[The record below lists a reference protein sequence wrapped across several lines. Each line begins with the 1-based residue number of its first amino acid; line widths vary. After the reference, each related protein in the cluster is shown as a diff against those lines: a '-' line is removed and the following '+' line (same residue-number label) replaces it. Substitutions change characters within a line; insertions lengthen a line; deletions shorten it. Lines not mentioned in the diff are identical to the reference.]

1 MRLRRA
7 LLLVAVGGAVVAVA
21 TGASAAGQG
30 TLDLTSI
37 AAANP
42 KAPGFTQPN
51 ILSPELQEVI
61 WAQGSFKLDGGTAQ
75 VPVLRLRRQRAV
87 RPDVRSAARTA
98 STATEAQKTEPDKN
112 TYVVLNGLHGADSS
126 YDYGTHFLYQGHE
139 ATASGRRAPRSR
151 GSTSTPTA
159 RTARRCSRPR
169 RRPARRCTRSTARRW
184 DPVGAE
190 AALHDREQGHRRRDA
205 ASRRRRSTRRRP
217 TIPRRSTTS
226 RT

>member
-30 TLDLTSI
+30 TLDLTNI

-42 KAPGFTQPN
+42 KAQAFSQPN
-51 ILSPELQEVI
+51 ILSPQLQEVI

-75 VPVLRLRRQRAV
+75 VPYYGYDGNGPVHPDVLRRHERPHGYRGAEDRAGQEHLS
-87 RPDVRSAARTA
+87 RSRTACTAPTRATTTARTS
-98 STATEAQKTEPDKN
+98 STR
-112 TYVVLNGLHGADSS
+112 
-126 YDYGTHFLYQGHE
+126 GTRRPHQE
-139 ATASGRRAPRSR
+139 SGPRSR
-151 GSTSTPTA
+151 GSTSTQTE
-159 RTARRCSRPR
+159 RTAPRCSRRR
-169 RRPARRCTRSTARRW
+169 RRPACLCTRSTARRGTRGRRSCSSR
-184 DPVGAE
+184 PRAGTR
-190 AALHDREQGHRRRDA
+190 AARTP
-205 ASRRRRSTRRRP
+205 SPRRRSTRRPP